1 MVRLGRS
8 RTVRASSSENG
19 HRHNGDVLVPLAG
32 VEKLPQHLPGI
43 IEGRP
48 VTIVVEHIS
57 KWYGDVVAVSDVSLG
72 VGPGVTALL
81 GPNGAGKSTLLKMMS
96 GLLNPSSGNI
106 TIDGKPARGNTAAY
120 RQLALVPEQ
129 EYIYPFLTG
138 REFVQMNAILQ
149 KLPDVDAATDRAI
162 ATVEMVDA
170 SKRKLG
176 GYSKGMRQRIKVA
189 AALVHDPAV
198 ILLDEPLNGTDPV
211 QRAGLITLMRQ
222 LGASGKTVLVSS
234 HVLTEVERFAE
245 NILVI
250 VNGKLAAAGDYR
262 AIRDKIEA
270 HPHAVR
276 IRADN
281 PRSLAAALIHQP
293 VTRSVKVEP
302 DGKII
307 AETLDVRAFYRA
319 IPQMARQL
327 DVRLFEIQPA
337 DESLTSVFSYLVE
350 R

>member
-1 MVRLGRS
+1 MALLRNR
-8 RTVRASSSENG
+8 RAKPAPSQNENG
-19 HRHNGDVLVPLAG
+19 HIAG
-32 VEKLPQHLPGI
+32 QAEAQQPEMYLPGI
-43 IEGRP
+43 IPGRP
-48 VTIVVEHIS
+48 VTIVVDHVS

-72 VGPGVTALL
+72 VGPGVTGLL

-96 GLLNPSSGNI
+96 GLLAVSSGSI
-106 TIDGKPARGNTAAY
+106 TIDGQPARGRPNAY
-120 RQLALVPEQ
+120 RQLGLVPEQ

-138 REFVQMNAILQ
+138 REFVRMNAILQ
-149 KLPDVDAATDRAI
+149 KLPDIDAATDRAI
-162 ATVEMVDA
+162 ATVEMVEA

-189 AALVHDPAV
+189 AALVHDPNV
-198 ILLDEPLNGTDPV
+198 ILMDEPLNGTDPV
-211 QRAGLITLMRQ
+211 QRVSIINLIRQ

-262 AIRDKIEA
+262 AIRDKIDA

-281 PRSLAAALIHQP
+281 PRSLAAALINQP
-293 VTRSVKVEP
+293 VTRSIRIEP

-307 AETLDVRAFYRA
+307 AETADVRAFYRA
-319 IPQMARQL
+319 VPKMAQQV
-327 DVRLFEIQPA
+327 DVRLLEIQPA
-337 DESLTSVFSYLVE
+337 DESLTSVFAYLVE